1 MKFILALCAVAL
13 LAVAQSQF
21 GVRSLRGPA
30 VWIRDSP
37 AGNDVLVN
45 LDAAT
50 LAIDPPG
57 TAGGR
62 PTLRAIVPTSPAVA
76 IREKAVQW
84 AYTGAPFTLPDT
96 PLVNTVVKVYWGA
109 LPQIPGV
116 DYTVSGR
123 VVTLVGTGWQAGD
136 PLMAIYFH

>member
-1 MKFILALCAVAL
+1 MKFIVALCAVAL
-13 LAVAQSQF
+13 LAQSQF

-45 LDAAT
+45 LDPAT

-62 PTLRAIVPTSPAVA
+62 PTLRAIVPTAPPVA

-84 AYTGAPFTLPDT
+84 TYTGVPFTLPDT
-96 PLVNTVVKVYWGA
+96 PLANTVVKLYWGT

-123 VVTLVGTGWQAGD
+123 VVTLIGAGFLSGD
-136 PLMAIYFH
+136 PLMAIYFY